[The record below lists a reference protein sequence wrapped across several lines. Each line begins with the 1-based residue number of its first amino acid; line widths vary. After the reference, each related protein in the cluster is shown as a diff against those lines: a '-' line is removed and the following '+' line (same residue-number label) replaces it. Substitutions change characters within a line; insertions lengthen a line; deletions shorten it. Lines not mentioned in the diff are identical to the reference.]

1 MTQPAAL
8 DLTQDSSSPNLQS
21 VPNLSEQDSAQS
33 QQPANPL
40 PTDPVATSVKLTGRL
55 LNFTR
60 LNIEGNDIKVILTK
74 IAQKLG
80 RQRQSNLPVIVSC
93 QQPLNLAQLW
103 GGLWVLGLQ
112 PIGLV
117 TGANDTQANELRI
130 AIFPADG
137 QRIDGKAA
145 KNVATGSERKSD
157 STANT
162 PSSQHIAQSPT
173 QSLTSDSQVTER
185 QNQTANDIVTN
196 NTASNETTSN
206 ETASN
211 ETTSNDTAAAPDK
224 FVASPHHQSQLE
236 GDLVH
241 SQMLRSGQSINHV
254 GGDVILTKGINA
266 GAEAITDY
274 SLHVYGKAEGRL
286 VAGATGDTNAKIF
299 CLRFNPSLVSVA
311 GTYCLKENIPTEY
324 LDKAVQV
331 SYLDGQGLVFE
342 LME

>member
-8 DLTQDSSSPNLQS
+8 DLTQDSSSQNLQNL
-21 VPNLSEQDSAQS
+21 PNLSEQDSPQS

-117 TGANDTQANELRI
+117 TGANDAQANELRI

-137 QRIDGKAA
+137 QRIDGKAP

-162 PSSQHIAQSPT
+162 PSSQHVAQSPT
-173 QSLTSDSQVTER
+173 QSLTSDSQATER
-185 QNQTANDIVTN
+185 QNQTANDMVTN
-196 NTASNETTSN
+196 NTASND
-206 ETASN
+206 
-211 ETTSNDTAAAPDK
+211 TTSNDTAAAPEK

-241 SQMLRSGQSINHV
+241 SQILRSGQSINHV

-311 GTYCLKENIPTEY
+311 GTYCLKENIPIEY

>member
-8 DLTQDSSSPNLQS
+8 DLTQDSSSQNLQS
-21 VPNLSEQDSAQS
+21 LPNLSEQGSPQS

-137 QRIDGKAA
+137 QRIDGKAP

-157 STANT
+157 STKSN
-162 PSSQHIAQSPT
+162 PSSQHVAQSPI
-173 QSLTSDSQVTER
+173 QSPASDSQVSKR
-185 QNQTANDIVTN
+185 QNQTASDIVTN
-196 NTASNETTSN
+196 NTASH
-206 ETASN
+206 
-211 ETTSNDTAAAPDK
+211 ETTSNDTAAAPEK

-241 SQMLRSGQSINHV
+241 SQILRSGQSINHV

>member
-8 DLTQDSSSPNLQS
+8 DLTQDSSSQNLQS
-21 VPNLSEQDSAQS
+21 LPNLSVQDSPQS

-137 QRIDGKAA
+137 QRIDGKAP

-157 STANT
+157 GTANT
-162 PSSQHIAQSPT
+162 PSPQHVAQSPT
-173 QSLTSDSQVTER
+173 QSPASDSQTTER
-185 QNQTANDIVTN
+185 QNQTASDI
-196 NTASNETTSN
+196 A
-206 ETASN
+206 
-211 ETTSNDTAAAPDK
+211 SNDTTAAPDK
-224 FVASPHHQSQLE
+224 FVASSHHQSQLE

>member
-8 DLTQDSSSPNLQS
+8 DLTQDSSSQNLQS
-21 VPNLSEQDSAQS
+21 LNVSEQDAPQS

-93 QQPLNLAQLW
+93 HHPLNLAQLW
-103 GGLWVLGLQ
+103 GGLWALGLQ

-117 TGANDTQANELRI
+117 TGANDAQANELRI

-137 QRIDGKAA
+137 QRIDGKAP
-145 KNVATGSERKSD
+145 KNVATGRERKSD
-157 STANT
+157 STKSN
-162 PSSQHIAQSPT
+162 PSSQHVAQPPT
-173 QSLTSDSQVTER
+173 QSPASDSQVTER
-185 QNQTANDIVTN
+185 QNQTANDIAAN
-196 NTASNETTSN
+196 NTASNETTIN
-206 ETASN
+206 E
-211 ETTSNDTAAAPDK
+211 TAAAPEK

-241 SQMLRSGQSINHV
+241 SQILRSGQSINHV

-311 GTYCLKENIPTEY
+311 GTYCLKENIPIEY

>member
-8 DLTQDSSSPNLQS
+8 DLTQDSSSQNLQS
-21 VPNLSEQDSAQS
+21 LPNVSEQDAPQS

-93 QQPLNLAQLW
+93 HHPLNLAQLW
-103 GGLWVLGLQ
+103 GGLWALGLQ

-117 TGANDTQANELRI
+117 TGANDAQANELRI

-137 QRIDGKAA
+137 QRIDGKSP
-145 KNVATGSERKSD
+145 KNVATGSERKPD
-157 STANT
+157 STATT
-162 PSSQHIAQSPT
+162 PSSQHVAQSPT
-173 QSLTSDSQVTER
+173 QSPASDSQVTER

-196 NTASNETTSN
+196 NSLTD
-206 ETASN
+206 
-211 ETTSNDTAAAPDK
+211 DTAAAPEK
-224 FVASPHHQSQLE
+224 FVASPHHQSQPE

>member
-8 DLTQDSSSPNLQS
+8 DLTQDSSSQNLQ
-21 VPNLSEQDSAQS
+21 NLNVSEQDSPQS

-117 TGANDTQANELRI
+117 TGANDIQANELRI

-137 QRIDGKAA
+137 QRIDGKAP
-145 KNVATGSERKSD
+145 KNVATGRERKSD
-157 STANT
+157 STKSN
-162 PSSQHIAQSPT
+162 PSSQHVAQPPT
-173 QSLTSDSQVTER
+173 QSPASDSQVTER
-185 QNQTANDIVTN
+185 QNQTANDIAAN
-196 NTASNETTSN
+196 NTASNETTIN
-206 ETASN
+206 E
-211 ETTSNDTAAAPDK
+211 TAAAPEK
-224 FVASPHHQSQLE
+224 FVASPHHQSQPE

-241 SQMLRSGQSINHV
+241 TQMLRSGQSINHV

>member
-8 DLTQDSSSPNLQS
+8 DLTQASSSQNLQNL
-21 VPNLSEQDSAQS
+21 PNLSEQGSPQS
-33 QQPANPL
+33 QQPANLL
-40 PTDPVATSVKLTGRL
+40 PTDPVAPSVKLTGRL

-117 TGANDTQANELRI
+117 TGANDTQANALRI

-137 QRIDGKAA
+137 QRIDGKAP
-145 KNVATGSERKSD
+145 KNVAMGSERKSD

-162 PSSQHIAQSPT
+162 PSSQHVAQSPT

-185 QNQTANDIVTN
+185 KNQTANDMVTN
-196 NTASNETTSN
+196 NTASH
-206 ETASN
+206 
-211 ETTSNDTAAAPDK
+211 ETTSNDTAAAPEK

>member
-8 DLTQDSSSPNLQS
+8 DLTQDSSSQNLQS
-21 VPNLSEQDSAQS
+21 LPSISEQDSPQS

-74 IAQKLG
+74 VAQKLG

-117 TGANDTQANELRI
+117 TGANDNQANELRI

-137 QRIDGKAA
+137 QRIDGKAP

-157 STANT
+157 STKSN

-173 QSLTSDSQVTER
+173 QSLTSDSQATER
-185 QNQTANDIVTN
+185 QNQTASDI
-196 NTASNETTSN
+196 A
-206 ETASN
+206 
-211 ETTSNDTAAAPDK
+211 SNDTTAAPDK

>member
-8 DLTQDSSSPNLQS
+8 DLTQDSSSQNLQS
-21 VPNLSEQDSAQS
+21 VSNLSEQDSPQS

-40 PTDPVATSVKLTGRL
+40 PTDPVDTSVKLTGRL

-60 LNIEGNDIKVILTK
+60 LNIQGNDIKVILTK

-137 QRIDGKAA
+137 QRIDGKVP

-157 STANT
+157 STKSN
-162 PSSQHIAQSPT
+162 PSSQHIAQFPT
-173 QSLTSDSQVTER
+173 QSPASDSQATQR
-185 QNQTANDIVTN
+185 QNQTASDIVTN
-196 NTASNETTSN
+196 NTASNN
-206 ETASN
+206 TASH
-211 ETTSNDTAAAPDK
+211 DTAAAPEK
-224 FVASPHHQSQLE
+224 FVASSHHQSQLE

>member
-8 DLTQDSSSPNLQS
+8 DLTQDSSSQNLQS
-21 VPNLSEQDSAQS
+21 VSNVSEQDSPQS
-33 QQPANPL
+33 QQLANPL

-103 GGLWVLGLQ
+103 GGLWALGLQ

-137 QRIDGKAA
+137 QRIDGKAP

-157 STANT
+157 STKSN
-162 PSSQHIAQSPT
+162 PSSQHVAQPPT
-173 QSLTSDSQVTER
+173 QSPASDSQVTER
-185 QNQTANDIVTN
+185 QNQTANDIAAN
-196 NTASNETTSN
+196 NTASNETTIN
-206 ETASN
+206 E
-211 ETTSNDTAAAPDK
+211 TAAAPEK
-224 FVASPHHQSQLE
+224 FVASPHHQSQPE

-241 SQMLRSGQSINHV
+241 TQMLRSGQSINHV

-311 GTYCLKENIPTEY
+311 GTYCLKENIPIEY

>member
-8 DLTQDSSSPNLQS
+8 DLTQDSSSQNLQS
-21 VPNLSEQDSAQS
+21 VSNLSEQDSPQS
-33 QQPANPL
+33 QQLANPL

-60 LNIEGNDIKVILTK
+60 LHIEGNDIKVILTK

-137 QRIDGKAA
+137 QRIDGKAP
-145 KNVATGSERKSD
+145 KNAATGSEQKSN

-162 PSSQHIAQSPT
+162 PSSQYVAQPPT
-173 QSLTSDSQVTER
+173 QSLTSDSQATKR
-185 QNQTANDIVTN
+185 QNQTASDMVTN
-196 NTASNETTSN
+196 NTA
-206 ETASN
+206 
-211 ETTSNDTAAAPDK
+211 SNDTAAAPDK
-224 FVASPHHQSQLE
+224 FVASAHHQSQLE

-241 SQMLRSGQSINHV
+241 SQILRSGQSINHV

>member
-8 DLTQDSSSPNLQS
+8 DLTQDSSSQKLQS
-21 VPNLSEQDSAQS
+21 LPNLSEQGSPQS

-206 ETASN
+206 ET
-211 ETTSNDTAAAPDK
+211 TSNDTAAAPDK

>member
-8 DLTQDSSSPNLQS
+8 DLTQDSSSQNLQS
-21 VPNLSEQDSAQS
+21 LPNLSVQDSPQS

-137 QRIDGKAA
+137 QRIDGKAP

-157 STANT
+157 STKSN
-162 PSSQHIAQSPT
+162 PSSQHIAQFPT
-173 QSLTSDSQVTER
+173 QSPASDSQATQR
-185 QNQTANDIVTN
+185 QNQTASDIVSNKTASN
-196 NTASNETTSN
+196 NTASH
-206 ETASN
+206 A
-211 ETTSNDTAAAPDK
+211 TTSNDTAAAPDK

-241 SQMLRSGQSINHV
+241 RQMLRSGQSINHV

>member
-8 DLTQDSSSPNLQS
+8 DLTQDSSSQNLPNI
-21 VPNLSEQDSAQS
+21 SEQDSPQS

-93 QQPLNLAQLW
+93 HHSLNLAQLW

-117 TGANDTQANELRI
+117 TGANDTQANALRI

-137 QRIDGKAA
+137 QRIDGKVP
-145 KNVATGSERKSD
+145 KNVSTGSERKSD

-162 PSSQHIAQSPT
+162 PSSQHVAQSPT
-173 QSLTSDSQVTER
+173 QSLTSDSQATER
-185 QNQTANDIVTN
+185 QNQTTNDSLTD
-196 NTASNETTSN
+196 
-206 ETASN
+206 
-211 ETTSNDTAAAPDK
+211 DTLAAPEK

-241 SQMLRSGQSINHV
+241 SQILRSGQSINHV

-311 GTYCLKENIPTEY
+311 GTYCLKENIPIEY

>member
-8 DLTQDSSSPNLQS
+8 DLTQDSSLQNLQS
-21 VPNLSEQDSAQS
+21 LPNLSEQDSPQS
-33 QQPANPL
+33 QQPVNPL

-117 TGANDTQANELRI
+117 TGANDTQANQLRI

-137 QRIDGKAA
+137 QRIDGKAP
-145 KNVATGSERKSD
+145 KNVATGSEQKSN
-157 STANT
+157 SIANT
-162 PSSQHIAQSPT
+162 LSSQHVAQSPI
-173 QSLTSDSQVTER
+173 QSPASDSQATER
-185 QNQTANDIVTN
+185 QNQTA
-196 NTASNETTSN
+196 
-206 ETASN
+206 
-211 ETTSNDTAAAPDK
+211 NDTAAAPDK
-224 FVASPHHQSQLE
+224 FVASSHHQSQLE

-241 SQMLRSGQSINHV
+241 SQILRSGQSINHV

>member
-8 DLTQDSSSPNLQS
+8 DLTQDSSSQNLQNL
-21 VPNLSEQDSAQS
+21 PNLSEQDSPQS

-137 QRIDGKAA
+137 QRIDGKAP
-145 KNVATGSERKSD
+145 KNVATGSEQKSN

-162 PSSQHIAQSPT
+162 PSSQHVARSLT
-173 QSLTSDSQVTER
+173 QSLTSDSQATKR
-185 QNQTANDIVTN
+185 PTHAATLHQTANDIVTN
-196 NTASNETTSN
+196 NTASH
-206 ETASN
+206 
-211 ETTSNDTAAAPDK
+211 ETTSNDTAAAPEK

>member
-8 DLTQDSSSPNLQS
+8 DLTQDSSSQNLQS
-21 VPNLSEQDSAQS
+21 LNVSEQDAPQS
-33 QQPANPL
+33 QQPAKLL

-93 QQPLNLAQLW
+93 HHPLNLAQLW
-103 GGLWVLGLQ
+103 GGLWALGLQ
-112 PIGLV
+112 PIGSV
-117 TGANDTQANELRI
+117 TGANDAQANELRI

-137 QRIDGKAA
+137 QRIDGKAP

-157 STANT
+157 STKSN
-162 PSSQHIAQSPT
+162 PSSQHVAQSPT
-173 QSLTSDSQVTER
+173 QSPASDSQVTER
-185 QNQTANDIVTN
+185 QNQTANDIAAN
-196 NTASNETTSN
+196 NTASNETTIN
-206 ETASN
+206 E
-211 ETTSNDTAAAPDK
+211 TAAAPEK
-224 FVASPHHQSQLE
+224 FVALPHHQSQPE

-241 SQMLRSGQSINHV
+241 TQMLRSGQSINHV

-311 GTYCLKENIPTEY
+311 GTYCLKENIPIEY

>member
-8 DLTQDSSSPNLQS
+8 DLTQDSSSQNLQS
-21 VPNLSEQDSAQS
+21 LPNLSEQDSPQS

-137 QRIDGKAA
+137 QRIDGKVP

-157 STANT
+157 GTANT
-162 PSSQHIAQSPT
+162 PSSQHVAQSPT
-173 QSLTSDSQVTER
+173 QSPASDSQATER
-185 QNQTANDIVTN
+185 QNQTAND
-196 NTASNETTSN
+196 
-206 ETASN
+206 
-211 ETTSNDTAAAPDK
+211 TAAAPEK

-241 SQMLRSGQSINHV
+241 SQILRSGQSINHV

>member
-8 DLTQDSSSPNLQS
+8 DLTQASSSQNLQNL
-21 VPNLSEQDSAQS
+21 PNLSEQDSPQS

-117 TGANDTQANELRI
+117 TGANDTQANALRI

-137 QRIDGKAA
+137 QRIDGKAP

-157 STANT
+157 STKSN
-162 PSSQHIAQSPT
+162 PSSQHVAQSPT
-173 QSLTSDSQVTER
+173 QSLTSDSQATER
-185 QNQTANDIVTN
+185 QNQTANDMVTN
-196 NTASNETTSN
+196 NTASND
-206 ETASN
+206 
-211 ETTSNDTAAAPDK
+211 TTSNDTAAAPEK
-224 FVASPHHQSQLE
+224 FVASSHHQSQLE

-241 SQMLRSGQSINHV
+241 TQMLRSGQSINHV

-342 LME
+342 LMA

>member
-8 DLTQDSSSPNLQS
+8 DLTQDSSLQNLQNL
-21 VPNLSEQDSAQS
+21 PNVSEQDSPQS

-117 TGANDTQANELRI
+117 TGANDTQANQLRI

-157 STANT
+157 SIATT
-162 PSSQHIAQSPT
+162 PSSQHVAQSPT
-173 QSLTSDSQVTER
+173 QSLTSDSQATER
-185 QNQTANDIVTN
+185 QNQTASDIVSNKTASN
-196 NTASNETTSN
+196 NTASH
-206 ETASN
+206 A
-211 ETTSNDTAAAPDK
+211 TTSNDTAAAPDK

>member
-8 DLTQDSSSPNLQS
+8 DLTQDSSSQNLQS
-21 VPNLSEQDSAQS
+21 LPNLSVQDSPQS

-137 QRIDGKAA
+137 QRIDGKVP

-157 STANT
+157 SIATT
-162 PSSQHIAQSPT
+162 PSSQHVAQSPT
-173 QSLTSDSQVTER
+173 QSLTSDSQATER
-185 QNQTANDIVTN
+185 QNQTASDI
-196 NTASNETTSN
+196 A
-206 ETASN
+206 
-211 ETTSNDTAAAPDK
+211 SNDTAAAPEK

-241 SQMLRSGQSINHV
+241 RQMLRSGQSINHV

>member
-8 DLTQDSSSPNLQS
+8 DLTQDSSSQNLPNI
-21 VPNLSEQDSAQS
+21 SEQDSPQS

-40 PTDPVATSVKLTGRL
+40 PTDPVTTSVKLTGRL

-80 RQRQSNLPVIVSC
+80 RQRQSKLPVIVSC

-117 TGANDTQANELRI
+117 TGANDTQANALRI

-137 QRIDGKAA
+137 QRIDGKVP

-157 STANT
+157 NTANT

-173 QSLTSDSQVTER
+173 QSLTSDSQATQR

-196 NTASNETTSN
+196 NTASND
-206 ETASN
+206 
-211 ETTSNDTAAAPDK
+211 TTSNDTAAAPEK

-241 SQMLRSGQSINHV
+241 TQMLRSGQSINHV

-342 LME
+342 LMA

>member
-8 DLTQDSSSPNLQS
+8 DLTQDSSSQNLQS
-21 VPNLSEQDSAQS
+21 VPNLSEQDSPQS
-33 QQPANPL
+33 QQLANPL
-40 PTDPVATSVKLTGRL
+40 LTDPVATSVKLTGRL

-137 QRIDGKAA
+137 QRIDGKSP
-145 KNVATGSERKSD
+145 KNVATGSEQKSN

-162 PSSQHIAQSPT
+162 PSSQHVAKSPT
-173 QSLTSDSQVTER
+173 QSPTSDSQATER
-185 QNQTANDIVTN
+185 QNQTASDIVTN
-196 NTASNETTSN
+196 NTASN
-206 ETASN
+206 
-211 ETTSNDTAAAPDK
+211 DTAAAPEK
-224 FVASPHHQSQLE
+224 FVASSHHQSQLE

-241 SQMLRSGQSINHV
+241 TQMLRSGQSINHV

>member
-8 DLTQDSSSPNLQS
+8 DLTQDSSSQNLQS
-21 VPNLSEQDSAQS
+21 LPSISEQDSPQS

-137 QRIDGKAA
+137 QRIDGKAP

-157 STANT
+157 STKSN

-173 QSLTSDSQVTER
+173 QSLTSDSQATER
-185 QNQTANDIVTN
+185 QNQTASDI
-196 NTASNETTSN
+196 A
-206 ETASN
+206 
-211 ETTSNDTAAAPDK
+211 SNDTTAAPDK

>member
-8 DLTQDSSSPNLQS
+8 DLTQDSSSQNLPNI
-21 VPNLSEQDSAQS
+21 SEQDSPQS

-40 PTDPVATSVKLTGRL
+40 PTDPVTTSVKLTGRL

-93 QQPLNLAQLW
+93 HHSLNLAQLW

-117 TGANDTQANELRI
+117 TGANDTQANALRI

-137 QRIDGKAA
+137 QRIDGKVP
-145 KNVATGSERKSD
+145 KNVATGSEQKSD
-157 STANT
+157 NTANT

-196 NTASNETTSN
+196 NTV
-206 ETASN
+206 
-211 ETTSNDTAAAPDK
+211 SNDSAAAPDK
-224 FVASPHHQSQLE
+224 FIASSHHQSQLE

-241 SQMLRSGQSINHV
+241 SQILRSGQSINHV

>member
-8 DLTQDSSSPNLQS
+8 DLTQDSSSQNLES

-162 PSSQHIAQSPT
+162 PSSQHVARSPT
-173 QSLTSDSQVTER
+173 QSLTSDSQATKR
-185 QNQTANDIVTN
+185 PTHAATLHQTANDILTN
-196 NTASNETTSN
+196 DTASNT
-206 ETASN
+206 
-211 ETTSNDTAAAPDK
+211 TTSNDTAAAPDK

>member
-8 DLTQDSSSPNLQS
+8 DLTQDSSSQNLQS
-21 VPNLSEQDSAQS
+21 VPNLSEQDSPQS

-74 IAQKLG
+74 VAQKLG

-157 STANT
+157 STKSN
-162 PSSQHIAQSPT
+162 PSSQHVARSPT
-173 QSLTSDSQVTER
+173 QSTTPDSQVTER

-196 NTASNETTSN
+196 NTASND
-206 ETASN
+206 
-211 ETTSNDTAAAPDK
+211 TTSNDTAAAPDK

>member
-8 DLTQDSSSPNLQS
+8 DLTQDSSSQNLQS
-21 VPNLSEQDSAQS
+21 LPNLSVQDSPQS
-33 QQPANPL
+33 QQPANLL
-40 PTDPVATSVKLTGRL
+40 PTDPVATNVKLTGRL

-117 TGANDTQANELRI
+117 TGANDTQANALRI

-137 QRIDGKAA
+137 QRIDGKAP

-157 STANT
+157 STKSN

-173 QSLTSDSQVTER
+173 QSLTSDSQATER
-185 QNQTANDIVTN
+185 QNQTASDI
-196 NTASNETTSN
+196 A
-206 ETASN
+206 
-211 ETTSNDTAAAPDK
+211 SNDTTAAPDK

>member
-8 DLTQDSSSPNLQS
+8 DLTQDSSSQNLQS
-21 VPNLSEQDSAQS
+21 LPNLSEQGSPQS

-137 QRIDGKAA
+137 QRIDGKTP
-145 KNVATGSERKSD
+145 KNLATGSERKSD

-162 PSSQHIAQSPT
+162 PSSQHVAQSPNQSPASDT
-173 QSLTSDSQVTER
+173 QATER
-185 QNQTANDIVTN
+185 PTHAATLHQTANDIVTN
-196 NTASNETTSN
+196 NTASN
-206 ETASN
+206 
-211 ETTSNDTAAAPDK
+211 DTAAAPEK

-241 SQMLRSGQSINHV
+241 SQILRSGQSINHV

>member
-8 DLTQDSSSPNLQS
+8 DLTQDSSSQNLQS
-21 VPNLSEQDSAQS
+21 VPNLSEQDSPQS

-157 STANT
+157 STKSN
-162 PSSQHIAQSPT
+162 PSSQHVARSPT
-173 QSLTSDSQVTER
+173 QSLTSDSQATKR
-185 QNQTANDIVTN
+185 PTHAATLHQTANDIVTN
-196 NTASNETTSN
+196 NTASNTT
-206 ETASN
+206 TR
-211 ETTSNDTAAAPDK
+211 NDTAAAPDK

>member
-8 DLTQDSSSPNLQS
+8 DLTQDSSSQNLQS
-21 VPNLSEQDSAQS
+21 LPNLSVQDSPQS

-117 TGANDTQANELRI
+117 TGANDTQANALRI

-137 QRIDGKAA
+137 QRIDGKAP
-145 KNVATGSERKSD
+145 KNVATGSEQKSN

-162 PSSQHIAQSPT
+162 PSSQHVAQSPT

-185 QNQTANDIVTN
+185 QNQTANDMVTN
-196 NTASNETTSN
+196 NTASHEI
-206 ETASN
+206 
-211 ETTSNDTAAAPDK
+211 TSNDTAAAPEK

>member
-8 DLTQDSSSPNLQS
+8 DLTQDSSSQKLQNL
-21 VPNLSEQDSAQS
+21 PNLSEQDSPQS

-137 QRIDGKAA
+137 QRIDGKAP
-145 KNVATGSERKSD
+145 KNVATGSERKLD
-157 STANT
+157 STKSN
-162 PSSQHIAQSPT
+162 PSSQNIAQFPT
-173 QSLTSDSQVTER
+173 QSPASDSQATER
-185 QNQTANDIVTN
+185 HTHAATLHQTPNDIVTN
-196 NTASNETTSN
+196 NIASN
-206 ETASN
+206 ETAS
-211 ETTSNDTAAAPDK
+211 SDTAAVPEK

-241 SQMLRSGQSINHV
+241 SQILRSGQSINHV

>member
-1 MTQPAAL
+1 M
-8 DLTQDSSSPNLQS
+8 
-21 VPNLSEQDSAQS
+21 
-33 QQPANPL
+33 
-40 PTDPVATSVKLTGRL
+40 
-55 LNFTR
+55 
-60 LNIEGNDIKVILTK
+60 
-74 IAQKLG
+74 
-80 RQRQSNLPVIVSC
+80 
-93 QQPLNLAQLW
+93 
-103 GGLWVLGLQ
+103 LGLQ

-117 TGANDTQANELRI
+117 TGANDTQANELHI

-137 QRIDGKAA
+137 QRIDGKAP
-145 KNVATGSERKSD
+145 KNVATGSEQKSN

-162 PSSQHIAQSPT
+162 PSSQHVAQSPT

-185 QNQTANDIVTN
+185 QNQTANDMVTN
-196 NTASNETTSN
+196 NTASHEI
-206 ETASN
+206 
-211 ETTSNDTAAAPDK
+211 TSNDTAAAPEK

-266 GAEAITDY
+266 GAEAIPDY

-286 VAGATGDTNAKIF
+286 VAGATCDTNAKIF

>member
-8 DLTQDSSSPNLQS
+8 DLTQDSSSQNLQS
-21 VPNLSEQDSAQS
+21 LPNLSVQDSPQS

-137 QRIDGKAA
+137 QRIDGKVP

-157 STANT
+157 STKSN

-173 QSLTSDSQVTER
+173 QSLTSDSQATER
-185 QNQTANDIVTN
+185 QNQTASDI
-196 NTASNETTSN
+196 A
-206 ETASN
+206 
-211 ETTSNDTAAAPDK
+211 SNDTTAAPDK

-241 SQMLRSGQSINHV
+241 RQMLRSGQSINHV

-342 LME
+342 LMA

>member
-8 DLTQDSSSPNLQS
+8 DLTQDSSSQNLPNI
-21 VPNLSEQDSAQS
+21 SEQDSPQS

-117 TGANDTQANELRI
+117 TGANDTQANALRI

-137 QRIDGKAA
+137 QRIDGKAP

-157 STANT
+157 NTANT

-173 QSLTSDSQVTER
+173 QSLTSDSQATQR

-196 NTASNETTSN
+196 NTASND
-206 ETASN
+206 
-211 ETTSNDTAAAPDK
+211 TTSNDTAAAPEK

-241 SQMLRSGQSINHV
+241 TQMLRSGQSINHV

-342 LME
+342 LMA

>member
-8 DLTQDSSSPNLQS
+8 DLTQDSSSQNLQS
-21 VPNLSEQDSAQS
+21 LPNLSVQDSPQS

-74 IAQKLG
+74 VAQKLG

-117 TGANDTQANELRI
+117 TGANDNQANELRI

-137 QRIDGKAA
+137 QRIDGKVP

-157 STANT
+157 STKSN

-173 QSLTSDSQVTER
+173 QSLTSDSQATQR
-185 QNQTANDIVTN
+185 QNQTASDI
-196 NTASNETTSN
+196 A
-206 ETASN
+206 
-211 ETTSNDTAAAPDK
+211 SNDTTAAPDK

>member
-8 DLTQDSSSPNLQS
+8 DLTQDSSSQNLQS
-21 VPNLSEQDSAQS
+21 VLNLSEQDSPQS

-137 QRIDGKAA
+137 QRIDGKAP

-157 STANT
+157 NTANT

-173 QSLTSDSQVTER
+173 QSLTSDCQATQR
-185 QNQTANDIVTN
+185 QNQTASDIVTN
-196 NTASNETTSN
+196 NTASNN
-206 ETASN
+206 
-211 ETTSNDTAAAPDK
+211 TTSNDAAAAPDK

-342 LME
+342 LMA

>member
-8 DLTQDSSSPNLQS
+8 DLTQDSSSQNLQS
-21 VPNLSEQDSAQS
+21 LPNLSVQDSPQS

-157 STANT
+157 STKSN

-185 QNQTANDIVTN
+185 QNQTASDI
-196 NTASNETTSN
+196 A
-206 ETASN
+206 
-211 ETTSNDTAAAPDK
+211 SNDTTAAPDK

>member
-8 DLTQDSSSPNLQS
+8 DLTQDSSLQNLQNL
-21 VPNLSEQDSAQS
+21 PNLSVQDSPQS

-137 QRIDGKAA
+137 QRIDGKAP

-157 STANT
+157 STKSN
-162 PSSQHIAQSPT
+162 PSSQHIAQFPT
-173 QSLTSDSQVTER
+173 QSPASDSQATKR
-185 QNQTANDIVTN
+185 PTHAATLHQTASDIVTN
-196 NTASNETTSN
+196 NTASNN
-206 ETASN
+206 TASH
-211 ETTSNDTAAAPDK
+211 DTAAAPEK
-224 FVASPHHQSQLE
+224 FVASSHHQSQLE

>member
-8 DLTQDSSSPNLQS
+8 DLTQDSSSQNLQS
-21 VPNLSEQDSAQS
+21 LPNLSVQDSPQS

-137 QRIDGKAA
+137 QRIDGKVP

-157 STANT
+157 STKSN

-173 QSLTSDSQVTER
+173 QSLTSDSQATER
-185 QNQTANDIVTN
+185 QNQTASDI
-196 NTASNETTSN
+196 A
-206 ETASN
+206 
-211 ETTSNDTAAAPDK
+211 SNDTAAAPDK